1 MERARNIKIR
11 TRLFIG
17 FGFVI
22 LAMLIVT
29 RGFQYGLLASAFFTV
44 LLAVGIALA
53 LTRSIVE
60 PLNAL
65 YKGAEIIGQGNLDYK
80 VGTDAKDEIG
90 RLSRAFDQMTV
101 NLKKTATYIDV
112 VNAPKQ
118 QLQAGEQQLKATNQR
133 LHHEIAERKRAEE
146 ALQISNGELR
156 DFIHVAS
163 HDLREPLRKISSF
176 GRLLKDSLNGK
187 LEDEDQ
193 ESLEFMIDG
202 AERMTQ
208 MIEDL
213 LAYSR
218 VNEKAVVSETVDLNE
233 LVKQLEQSELAAL
246 LEETGAVIEIPQPLP
261 KVQAGP
267 DLIRQLLQNLIINGI
282 KYRKE
287 AVQPRIL
294 MRAEQIAED
303 AVRIELQDNGKGIEK
318 EHHKH
323 LFKMFI
329 RLHSRQENERP
340 GAGLALCKK
349 IVDKYGGR
357 IGVESKIGVG
367 STFWFI
373 LPASK
378 SLEQEQ
384 RKLISSVQT

>member
-1 MERARNIKIR
+1 MA
-11 TRLFIG
+11 T
-17 FGFVI
+17 
-22 LAMLIVT
+22 LIVT
-29 RGFQYGLLASAFFTV
+29 RGLQYSLLAYAFTI
-44 LLAVGIALA
+44 LLAIGIALA

-60 PLNAL
+60 PLQAL
-65 YKGAEIIGQGNLDYK
+65 YKGTEIIGQGDLDYK

-90 RLSRAFDQMTV
+90 QLSRAFDQMTA
-101 NLKKTATYIDV
+101 NLKKTTTPIDTD
-112 VNAPKQ
+112 NTLKQ

-133 LHHEIAERKRAEE
+133 LHHEIAERKRVEE
-146 ALQISNGELR
+146 ALKVSNGELR
-156 DFIHVAS
+156 DFIHLAS

-176 GRLLKDSLNGK
+176 GQLLKDSLNGK
-187 LEDEDQ
+187 LENEDQ
-193 ESLEFMIDG
+193 ESLEFMLEG

-208 MIEDL
+208 MIEEL

-218 VNEKAVVSETVDLNE
+218 VNEKEVVSETIDLNE
-233 LVKQLEQSELAAL
+233 LLKQLEQLELAAL
-246 LEETGAVIEIPQPLP
+246 LEETGAMIDIPQPLP
-261 KVQAGP
+261 KVQADP
-267 DLIRQLLQNLIINGI
+267 VLIRQLLQNLIINGI

-294 MRAEQIAED
+294 IRAEQTAED
-303 AVRIELQDNGKGIEK
+303 AVRIELQDNGIGIEK

-323 LFKMFI
+323 LFKMFV

-340 GAGLALCKK
+340 RTGLAMCKK

-373 LPASK
+373 LPAAK
-378 SLEQEQ
+378 NLEQEQ

>member
-1 MERARNIKIR
+1 
-11 TRLFIG
+11 
-17 FGFVI
+17 
-22 LAMLIVT
+22 MLIVT
-29 RGFQYGLLASAFFTV
+29 RGFQYGLLASASTV
-44 LLAVGIALA
+44 LLAIGIALA

-60 PLNAL
+60 PLKAL
-65 YKGAEIIGQGNLDYK
+65 YKGTEIIGQGDLDYK

-90 RLSRAFDQMTV
+90 RLSRAFDQMFAD
-101 NLKKTATYIDV
+101 LKKTTTFIDV

-118 QLQAGEQQLKATNQR
+118 QLQASEQQLKATNQR
-133 LHHEIAERKRAEE
+133 LHHEITERKRIEE

-156 DFIHVAS
+156 DFIHMAS

-176 GRLLKDSLNGK
+176 GQLLKDSLNGK
-187 LEDEDQ
+187 LENEDQ
-193 ESLEFMIDG
+193 ESLEFMVDG

-218 VNEKAVVSETVDLNE
+218 VNTKAVVSETVDLNE
-233 LVKQLEQSELAAL
+233 LVKQLEQLELAAL
-246 LEETGAVIEIPQPLP
+246 LEETGAAIEIPQPLP
-261 KVQAGP
+261 KVQADP
-267 DLIRQLLQNLIINGI
+267 VLIRQLLQNLIINGI

-287 AVQPRIL
+287 ATQPRIL

-303 AVRIELQDNGKGIEK
+303 AVRIELQDNGIGIEK

-323 LFKMFI
+323 LFKMFT
-329 RLHSRQENERP
+329 RLHPRQENTGP
-340 GAGLALCKK
+340 GTGLAMCKK
-349 IVDKYGGR
+349 IVDKSGGQ

-384 RKLISSVQT
+384 GKQISSVQT

>member
-1 MERARNIKIR
+1 MERVRNIKIR

-17 FGFVI
+17 FGFVV

-29 RGFQYGLLASAFFTV
+29 RGFQYALLASASTV
-44 LLAVGIALA
+44 LLAIGIALV
-53 LTRSIVE
+53 LTSSIVE
-60 PLNAL
+60 PIKAL
-65 YKGAEIIGQGNLDYK
+65 YKGTEIIGKGDLDYK

-90 RLSRAFDQMTV
+90 QLSRAFAQMIAD
-101 NLKKTATYIDV
+101 LKKTTTSIDV
-112 VNAPKQ
+112 VNNPKQ
-118 QLQAGEQQLKATNQR
+118 QLQASEQQLKATNQR

-156 DFIHVAS
+156 DFIHMAS

-176 GRLLKDSLNGK
+176 GQLLKDSLNGK
-187 LEDEDQ
+187 LENEDQ

-208 MIEDL
+208 MIEVL

-218 VNEKAVVSETVDLNE
+218 VNTKTVVSETVDLYE
-233 LVKQLEQSELAAL
+233 LVKQLEQLELAAL
-246 LEETGAVIEIPQPLP
+246 LEETGAIIEIPQPMP
-261 KVQAGP
+261 KVQADP
-267 DLIRQLLQNLIINGI
+267 VLIRQLLQNLIINGI

-287 AVQPRIL
+287 AIQPRIL

-303 AVRIELQDNGKGIEK
+303 AVRIELQDNGIGIEK

-323 LFKMFI
+323 LFKMFT
-329 RLHSRQENERP
+329 RLHPSQKNTGP
-340 GAGLALCKK
+340 GTGLAICKK
-349 IVDKYGGR
+349 IVDKSGGQ
-357 IGVESKIGVG
+357 IGVESKISVG

-384 RKLISSVQT
+384 RKLISSVHT

>member
-1 MERARNIKIR
+1 MERVRKIKIR

-17 FGFVI
+17 FGFVV

-29 RGFQYGLLASAFFTV
+29 RGFQYGLLASASTV
-44 LLAVGIALA
+44 LLAIGITLA

-60 PLNAL
+60 PIKAL
-65 YKGAEIIGQGNLDYK
+65 YKGTEIIGQGDLDYK

-90 RLSRAFDQMTV
+90 QLSRAFDQMIAD
-101 NLKKTATYIDV
+101 LKKTTTSIDV

-118 QLQAGEQQLKATNQR
+118 QLQASEQQLKATNQR
-133 LHHEIAERKRAEE
+133 LHHEIAQRKRAEE

-156 DFIHVAS
+156 DFIHMAS

-176 GRLLKDSLNGK
+176 GQLLKDSLNGK
-187 LEDEDQ
+187 LENEDQ
-193 ESLEFMIDG
+193 ESLEFMVDG

-218 VNEKAVVSETVDLNE
+218 VNAKAVVSETVDLYE
-233 LVKQLEQSELAAL
+233 LVKQLEQLELAAL
-246 LEETGAVIEIPQPLP
+246 LEETGAIIEIPQPLP
-261 KVQAGP
+261 KVQADP
-267 DLIRQLLQNLIINGI
+267 VLIRQLLQNLIINGI

-287 AVQPRIL
+287 AIQPRIL

-303 AVRIELQDNGKGIEK
+303 AVRIELQDNGIGIEK

-323 LFKMFI
+323 LFKMFTP
-329 RLHSRQENERP
+329 LHPRQENTGPET
-340 GAGLALCKK
+340 GLAMCKK
-349 IVDKYGGR
+349 IVDKSGGQ
-357 IGVESKIGVG
+357 IGVESKIDVG

-384 RKLISSVQT
+384 GKLISSVQT

>member
-1 MERARNIKIR
+1 MERVRKIKIR

-17 FGFVI
+17 VGLVV
-22 LAMLIVT
+22 LSMLIVT
-29 RGFQYGLLASAFFTV
+29 RGFQYGLLASAFTV
-44 LLAVGIALA
+44 LLAIGIALA
-53 LTRSIVE
+53 LARSIVE
-60 PLNAL
+60 PLKAL
-65 YKGAEIIGQGNLDYK
+65 YKGIEIIGQGDLDYK
-80 VGTDAKDEIG
+80 LGTDAKDEIG
-90 RLSRAFDQMTV
+90 QLSRAFDQMIAD
-101 NLKKTATYIDV
+101 LKKITTSVDA
-112 VNAPKQ
+112 VNAPKH
-118 QLQAGEQQLKATNQR
+118 QLQADEQQLKATNQR

-146 ALQISNGELR
+146 ARQISNGELR
-156 DFIHVAS
+156 DFIHMAS

-176 GRLLKDSLNGK
+176 GQLLKESLYGK
-187 LEDEDQ
+187 LENEDQ
-193 ESLEFMIDG
+193 ESLGFMIDG

-218 VNEKAVVSETVDLNE
+218 VNAKAVVSETVDLNE
-233 LVKQLEQSELAAL
+233 VVKQLEQLELAAL
-246 LEETGAVIEIPQPLP
+246 LEETGAIIEIPQPLP
-261 KVQAGP
+261 KVQADP
-267 DLIRQLLQNLIINGI
+267 VLIKQLLQNLIINGI

-287 AVQPRIL
+287 AIPPRIL

-303 AVRIELQDNGKGIEK
+303 AVRMELQDNGIGIAK

-323 LFKMFI
+323 LFKMFT
-329 RLHSRQENERP
+329 RLHPRQENTGP
-340 GAGLALCKK
+340 GTGLAMCKK
-349 IVDKYGGR
+349 IVDKSGGQ

-384 RKLISSVQT
+384 DKLISSVQT

>member
-1 MERARNIKIR
+1 MERVRKIKIR

-17 FGFVI
+17 VGLVV
-22 LAMLIVT
+22 LSMLIVT
-29 RGFQYGLLASAFFTV
+29 RGFQYGLLASAFTV
-44 LLAVGIALA
+44 LLAIGIALA
-53 LTRSIVE
+53 LARSIVE
-60 PLNAL
+60 PLKAL
-65 YKGAEIIGQGNLDYK
+65 YKGIEIIGQGDLDYK
-80 VGTDAKDEIG
+80 LGTDAKDEIG
-90 RLSRAFDQMTV
+90 QLSRAFDQMIAD
-101 NLKKTATYIDV
+101 LKKITTSVDA
-112 VNAPKQ
+112 VNAPKH
-118 QLQAGEQQLKATNQR
+118 QLQADEQQLKATNQR

-156 DFIHVAS
+156 DFIHMAS

-176 GRLLKDSLNGK
+176 GQLLKESLYGK
-187 LEDEDQ
+187 LENEDQ
-193 ESLEFMIDG
+193 ESLGFMIDG

-218 VNEKAVVSETVDLNE
+218 VNAKAVVSETVDLNE
-233 LVKQLEQSELAAL
+233 VVKQLEQLELAAL
-246 LEETGAVIEIPQPLP
+246 LEETGAIIEIPQPLP
-261 KVQAGP
+261 KVQADP
-267 DLIRQLLQNLIINGI
+267 VLIKQLLQNLIINGI

-287 AVQPRIL
+287 AIPPRIL

-303 AVRIELQDNGKGIEK
+303 AVRMELQDNGIGIAK

-323 LFKMFI
+323 LFKMFT
-329 RLHSRQENERP
+329 RLHPRQENTGP
-340 GAGLALCKK
+340 GTGLAMCKK
-349 IVDKYGGR
+349 IVDKSGGQ

-384 RKLISSVQT
+384 DKLISSVQT

>member
-1 MERARNIKIR
+1 MERVRNIKIR

-22 LAMLIVT
+22 LATLIVT

-44 LLAVGIALA
+44 LLAVGVASA

-65 YKGAEIIGQGNLDYK
+65 YKGTEIIGHGNLDYK

-90 RLSRAFDQMTV
+90 RLSRAFDQMTA
-101 NLKKTATYIDV
+101 NLKKTATSIDV
-112 VNAPKQ
+112 ANAPQQ
-118 QLQAGEQQLKATNQR
+118 QLQTGEQQLKATNQR
-133 LHHEIAERKRAEE
+133 LHHEIAERKRAEK

-156 DFIHVAS
+156 DFIHLAS

-176 GRLLKDSLNGK
+176 GQLLKDSLDGK

-193 ESLEFMIDG
+193 ESLEFMLDA

-208 MIEDL
+208 MLEDL

-218 VNEKAVVSETVDLNE
+218 VNEKAVVSQTVDLNE
-233 LVKQLEQSELAAL
+233 LVKQLEQLELAAL

-261 KVQAGP
+261 KVQADP

-287 AVQPRIL
+287 TVQPRIL
-294 MRAEQIAED
+294 VRAEHVAED
-303 AVRIELQDNGKGIEK
+303 AVKIELQDNGIGIEK

-323 LFKMFI
+323 LFKMFT
-329 RLHSRQENERP
+329 RLHSRQENKRP
-340 GAGLALCKK
+340 GTGLAICKK

-357 IGVESKIGVG
+357 IGVESKIDLG

-373 LPASK
+373 LPAAK
-378 SLEQEQ
+378 NLEQEQ
-384 RKLISSVQT
+384 CKLISSVQT

>member
-1 MERARNIKIR
+1 MERVRRIKIR

-17 FGFVI
+17 FGLVV

-29 RGFQYGLLASAFFTV
+29 RGFQYGLLASAFTV
-44 LLAVGIALA
+44 LLAIGIALA
-53 LTRSIVE
+53 LARSIVE
-60 PLNAL
+60 PLKAL
-65 YKGAEIIGQGNLDYK
+65 YKGIEIIGQGDLDYK

-90 RLSRAFDQMTV
+90 RLSRAFDQMIAD
-101 NLKKTATYIDV
+101 LKKTTTSVDV

-133 LHHEIAERKRAEE
+133 LHHEISERKRAEE

-156 DFIHVAS
+156 DFIHMAS

-176 GRLLKDSLNGK
+176 GQLLKDSLNGQ
-187 LEDEDQ
+187 LENEDQ

-218 VNEKAVVSETVDLNE
+218 VNTKAVVSETVDLNE
-233 LVKQLEQSELAAL
+233 VVKQLEQLELAAL
-246 LEETGAVIEIPQPLP
+246 LEETGAIIEIPQPLP
-261 KVQAGP
+261 KVQADP
-267 DLIRQLLQNLIINGI
+267 VLIKQLLQNLIINGI

-287 AVQPRIL
+287 AIQPRIL

-303 AVRIELQDNGKGIEK
+303 AVRMELQDNGIGIEK

-323 LFKMFI
+323 LFKMFT
-329 RLHSRQENERP
+329 RLHPGQENTGP
-340 GAGLALCKK
+340 GTGLAMCKK
-349 IVDKYGGR
+349 IVDKSGGR

-384 RKLISSVQT
+384 GKLISSVQT

>member
-1 MERARNIKIR
+1 MERVRNIKIR

-17 FGFVI
+17 FGFVV
-22 LAMLIVT
+22 LATLIVT
-29 RGFQYGLLASAFFTV
+29 RGFQYSLLASAFTA
-44 LLAVGIALA
+44 LLAIGVALA

-60 PLNAL
+60 PLKAL
-65 YKGAEIIGQGNLDYK
+65 YKGTEIIGWGDLDYK

-90 RLSRAFDQMTV
+90 QLSRAFDQMTA
-101 NLKKTATYIDV
+101 NLKKTTKSIDAD
-112 VNAPKQ
+112 NAPKQ
-118 QLQAGEQQLKATNQR
+118 QLQASEQQLKATNQR
-133 LHHEIAERKRAEE
+133 LHHEIAERKRVEE
-146 ALQISNGELR
+146 ALQVSNGELR
-156 DFIHVAS
+156 DFIHMAS

-176 GRLLKDSLNGK
+176 GQLLKDSLNGK
-187 LEDEDQ
+187 LENEDQ
-193 ESLEFMIDG
+193 ESLEFMLEG
-202 AERMTQ
+202 AERMNQ
-208 MIEDL
+208 MIEEL

-233 LVKQLEQSELAAL
+233 LVKQLEQLELAAL
-246 LEETGAVIEIPQPLP
+246 LEETGAIIDIPQPLP
-261 KVQAGP
+261 KVQADP
-267 DLIRQLLQNLIINGI
+267 VLIRQLLQNLIINGI

-294 MRAEQIAED
+294 IRAEQNAED
-303 AVRIELQDNGKGIEK
+303 AVRIELQDNGIGIEK

-340 GAGLALCKK
+340 GTGLAMCKK

-373 LPASK
+373 LPAAK
-378 SLEQEQ
+378 NLEQEQ